1 MGFISRRKLLK
12 IIDVEK
18 IKEAIAEAEKRTS
31 GEIRIS
37 VAPFFWGSVRRV
49 AEKAF
54 IRLGMTG
61 TKARNGI
68 LFFVVPSRRRF
79 VILGDEGIHA
89 KVGQEFWDHLAG
101 AVSLE
106 FRKGEF
112 TLGLIKGIQEAGEHL
127 AAHFP
132 YEPLTDRNELPDE
145 IDLGG
150 KQG

>member
-101 AVSLE
+101 AVSQE